1 MLLPV
6 SLVIIIVIIIIIIM
20 IIIIIIKQIII
31 NIKISQNPLRQYFLK
46 KLYNFD
52 NFIPTRMSDNNK
64 ITGKTV

>member
-6 SLVIIIVIIIIIIM
+6 SLVIIII

-52 NFIPTRMSDNNK
+52 NFIPRRMSDNNK

>member
-6 SLVIIIVIIIIIIM
+6 SLVIIIVIIM

-31 NIKISQNPLRQYFLK
+31 NIKICQNPLRQYFLK

-52 NFIPTRMSDNNK
+52 NFIPRRMSDNNK